1 MQVPAVRGVIDRRIL
16 ANYRVDPAA
25 LDAVLPAPFEP
36 WTVDGDGVGGICLI
50 RLTEMRPPGVPA
62 AVGMASENA
71 AHRIAVE
78 WGSGDDRQRGVY
90 VPRRDTDSWLQT
102 VFGSWLFSGAYSHA
116 TFETR
121 DDDDAYFVNME
132 SDDGDANV
140 LVDGSVA
147 ESLPTDSVFENLDS
161 ASKFF
166 QNGSLGYAPAERGQ
180 KNGEAGHD
188 RGGADGDRERTFQG
202 VELDTEEWAVEPM
215 AVDRVRS
222 GFFEGERFA
231 DDEVEFDCALLM
243 RDIDHA
249 WRQRESICAP
259 EPAAVK

>member
-25 LDAVLPAPFEP
+25 LESVLPEPFEP
-36 WTVDGDGVGGICLI
+36 WTVDGYGVGGICLI
-50 RLTEMRPPGVPA
+50 RLTAMRPPGVPA
-62 AVGMASENA
+62 AFGMSSENA

-78 WGSGDDRQRGVY
+78 WGAPDDRQRGVY

-116 TFETR
+116 AFETAAG
-121 DDDDAYFVNME
+121 DGAYFVRME
-132 SDDGDANV
+132 SDDGAANV

-147 ESLPTDSVFENLDS
+147 DSLPDDSVFGSLDA
-161 ASKFF
+161 ASRFF
-166 QNGSLGYAPAERGQ
+166 ENGSLGYAPAERTRGDSDP
-180 KNGEAGHD
+180 GHG
-188 RGGADGDRERTFQG
+188 GGADGDHERTFQG

-231 DDEVEFDCALLM
+231 EDEVAFDCALLM
-243 RDIDHA
+243 RDIHHA
-249 WRQRESICAP
+249 WRQRESICVP